1 MKTKRIRVIKKGQTK
16 KRKKYKKTKRVYNKN
31 DYKSGD
37 GMLTSVWGP
46 SLWHYLHTMS
56 FNYPIS
62 PSNEEKKQYKNFI
75 MSLKHVLPCKYCR
88 INMKKNLKAV
98 PLNSKALKNRTN
110 FSKWMFCLH
119 EHINKM
125 LKKKS
130 GLKYCQVRERYEHFR
145 SRCTL
150 DLKDLNI
157 EIKDTKKKTK
167 KKTKKNKKEKGCT
180 ESLYGKKSKCLI
192 RIVPKENR
200 EVTLK
205 IDKKCIKK
213 KI

>member
-1 MKTKRIRVIKKGQTK
+1 MKTKTKYMKVIKKGQT
-16 KRKKYKKTKRVYNKN
+16 RKKKKKTRKRVYNNK

-37 GMLTSVWGP
+37 GMLTSIWGP

-56 FNYPIS
+56 FNYPDC
-62 PSNEEKKQYKNFI
+62 PSKKEKKDYKNFI
-75 MSLKHVLPCKYCR
+75 MSLNNVLPCKYCR
-88 INMKKNLKAV
+88 INLKKNLKAI
-98 PLNSKALKNRTN
+98 PLNNKALKNRTN

-130 GLKYCQVRERYEHFR
+130 GLSYCQVRERYEHFR

-150 DLKDLNI
+150 DLKDLKFGKNI
-157 EIKDTKKKTK
+157 KT
-167 KKTKKNKKEKGCT
+167 KKTKKNKESGCT

-213 KI
+213 KL

>member
-1 MKTKRIRVIKKGQTK
+1 MKTKRITVIKKGQTK
-16 KRKKYKKTKRVYNKN
+16 RRKKSKRKGIKRKSKRKTKNSVYNKN

-56 FNYPIS
+56 FNYPVYPS
-62 PSNEEKKQYKNFI
+62 PKEKKKYKNFI
-75 MSLKHVLPCKYCR
+75 MSLKDVLPCKYCR

-98 PLNSKALKNRTN
+98 PLNNKALKNRTN
-110 FSKWMFCLH
+110 FSKWMYCLH

-130 GLKYCQVRERYEHFR
+130 GLKYCQIRERYEHFR

-150 DLKDLNI
+150 DLKDLQFEN
-157 EIKDTKKKTK
+157 ET
-167 KKTKKNKKEKGCT
+167 KKTKKNKK
-180 ESLYGKKSKCLI
+180 
-192 RIVPKENR
+192 
-200 EVTLK
+200 
-205 IDKKCIKK
+205 KK
-213 KI
+213 KRKRMYRIFIW

>member
-1 MKTKRIRVIKKGQTK
+1 MKVIKKGQT
-16 KRKKYKKTKRVYNKN
+16 RKKKKKTRKRVYNNK

-37 GMLTSVWGP
+37 GMLTSIWGP

-56 FNYPIS
+56 FNYPDC
-62 PSNEEKKQYKNFI
+62 PSKKEKKDYKNFI
-75 MSLKHVLPCKYCR
+75 MSLNNVLPCKYCR
-88 INMKKNLKAV
+88 INLKKNLKAI
-98 PLNSKALKNRTN
+98 PLNNKALKNRTN

-130 GLKYCQVRERYEHFR
+130 GLSYCQVRERYEHFR

-150 DLKDLNI
+150 DLKDLKFGKNI
-157 EIKDTKKKTK
+157 KT
-167 KKTKKNKKEKGCT
+167 KKTKKNKESGCT

-213 KI
+213 KL

>member
-1 MKTKRIRVIKKGQTK
+1 MKTKRIKVIKKGQTK
-16 KRKKYKKTKRVYNKN
+16 KKNKKRLKKTKKRVYNKN

-62 PSNEEKKQYKNFI
+62 PSKEEKKRYKNFI
-75 MSLKHVLPCKYCR
+75 MSLRHVLPCKYCR

-98 PLNSKALKNRTN
+98 PLNNKALKNRTN
-110 FSKWMFCLH
+110 FSKWMYCLH

-130 GLKYCQVRERYEHFR
+130 GLKYYQVRERYEHFR

-150 DLKDLNI
+150 DINELKDIVKN
-157 EIKDTKKKTK
+157 EKKK
-167 KKTKKNKKEKGCT
+167 EMGCT
-180 ESLYGKKSKCLI
+180 DPLYGKKSKCLI

-205 IDKKCIKK
+205 IDKQCLKQKL
-213 KI
+213 

>member
-1 MKTKRIRVIKKGQTK
+1 MKTKTKYMKVIKKGQT
-16 KRKKYKKTKRVYNKN
+16 RKKKKKTRKRVYNNK

-37 GMLTSVWGP
+37 GMLTSIWGP

-56 FNYPIS
+56 FNYPDC
-62 PSNEEKKQYKNFI
+62 PSKKEKKDYKNFI
-75 MSLKHVLPCKYCR
+75 MSLNNVLPCKYCR
-88 INMKKNLKAV
+88 INLKKNLKAI
-98 PLNSKALKNRTN
+98 PLNNKALKNRTN

-119 EHINKM
+119 EHVNKM

-130 GLKYCQVRERYEHFR
+130 GLSYCQVRERYEHFR

-150 DLKDLNI
+150 DLKDL
-157 EIKDTKKKTK
+157 KFGKTKKT
-167 KKTKKNKKEKGCT
+167 KKTKKNKESGCT

-213 KI
+213 KL